1 MPGEIV
7 NCGQNVADEA
17 RRAGIDV
24 AVGADETL
32 WNRADPL
39 GDAQLP

>member
-7 NCGQNVADEA
+7 NCGQDVAHEA

-24 AVGADETL
+24 AVGADVAFGD
-32 WNRADPL
+32 RADPL
-39 GDAQLP
+39 DDAQPP